1 MIVIV
6 MLFDSDFGLH
16 YVSLLL
22 RRAAEQDRVSSIEG
36 RHQPLPDSQRFISL
50 SSAFGLTIVLE
61 LDLSSG
67 FLAPYSGSAV
77 FFILTL
83 SF

>member
-22 RRAAEQDRVSSIEG
+22 RRAAEQDRVSSIRVG
-36 RHQPLPDSQRFISL
+36 ISPSQTASV
-50 SSAFGLTIVLE
+50 SSAFHQHLVLPLFSSWIYP
-61 LDLSSG
+61 LDFLLHTVVQLFSS
-67 FLAPYSGSAV
+67 F
-77 FFILTL
+77 
-83 SF
+83 